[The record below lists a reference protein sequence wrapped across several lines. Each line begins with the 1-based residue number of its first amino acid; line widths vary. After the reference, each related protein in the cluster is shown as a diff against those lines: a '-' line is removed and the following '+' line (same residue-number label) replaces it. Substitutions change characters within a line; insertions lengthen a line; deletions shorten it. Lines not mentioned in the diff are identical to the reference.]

1 MFLEMVAL
9 VCLLSNTVGA
19 RNPHVISY
27 ITKENR
33 ALKVQGNPELS
44 CVLGQ
49 NPMHGSSECLIEC
62 LTQSKNL
69 YGFGWNKNSSEC
81 RCCHQP
87 VITKAPKVAGEGWE
101 TYLAGIFIL
110 DWGFFR
116 GEGGGK
122 FVSIKGIF
130 VSICFK
136 QTKRS

>member
-1 MFLEMVAL
+1 MFLEVVAL

-101 TYLAGIFIL
+101 TYLAGIFI
-110 DWGFFR
+110 
-116 GEGGGK
+116 
-122 FVSIKGIF
+122 
-130 VSICFK
+130 
-136 QTKRS
+136 